1 MAGAFLFLKQFHCGG
16 RRRSPAKKLR
26 PILQPEIGGVVVTG
40 GKLSAVVEEREE
52 ALDEAVGGVKGKGCA
67 LGHCSYPKGSMSRID
82 RGRTIYPS
90 IDINMAYQMPMR
102 SADLT

>member
-1 MAGAFLFLKQFHCGG
+1 
-16 RRRSPAKKLR
+16 
-26 PILQPEIGGVVVTG
+26 
-40 GKLSAVVEEREE
+40 
-52 ALDEAVGGVKGKGCA
+52 VGGVKGKGCA